1 MVNRCVGFSGTHLY
15 RADVLGPLRVSRPSR
30 PIGVVGGLKQQWPH
44 AQTQLVPFGQP
55 EPCCETTTRIPVS
68 WQHWNTKKTTI
79 GKVLPCRKECFKHC
93 SPTVKGERVGGRR
106 EIWRGQVPP
115 ALPRQ
120 PWILW
125 WRDLIL
131 SLWFRGAR
139 KLIEYSDLPPV
150 FLVAWPRCCVVPL
163 HQTALNLHKSQP
175 CKRLLSASPPSPP
188 TSFPILIARK
198 PLRKG
203 LGGLASCRT
212 WRKITIC

>member
-1 MVNRCVGFSGTHLY
+1 MVNLCVGFSGTHLY
-15 RADVLGPLRVSRPSR
+15 RADLLAPLWGSLPSL
-30 PIGVVGGLKQQWPH
+30 PAGVVGGLKQRRPH
-44 AQTQLVPFGQP
+44 TQTQLVPFGQP

-79 GKVLPCRKECFKHC
+79 GKDLPCRKECFKHC

-106 EIWRGQVPP
+106 EIWRGQV
-115 ALPRQ
+115 ALLPQ
-120 PWILW
+120 QLWILW

-163 HQTALNLHKSQP
+163 HQTALNLHKSQL
-175 CKRLLSASPPSPP
+175 CKSLCSTSSPPSLPPSPP
-188 TSFPILIARK
+188 F
-198 PLRKG
+198 
-203 LGGLASCRT
+203 LA
-212 WRKITIC
+212 W